1 MDIPNSSC
9 CPIKQG
15 SRGNTAY
22 YVVPWQ
28 FFFSHHAKGKE
39 TSCIVIILNV
49 HWSWFT
55 NAQFILYSTESL
67 RKGER
72 ELTELPR
79 IFNGFLMFNKVKCS
93 FHYLLY
99 SGFSSFDWKGFL
111 DGIVISNNL
120 LTIALLLVL
129 KRTNSNDTCFFSL
142 MLWVILSLLYPDS
155 FVCGFTN
162 PPGLKSPAQQR
173 CLTLFPVVKSSLL
186 VLSYVLNMIIF
197 ILEYQQQYREKK
209 QGCIQ
214 LWWKQT
220 QLTGQHG
227 AWAWSE
233 GHSRTTAVNKEF
245 MRREGENNCRG
256 WRNLVEKAYETERGG
271 RKEKRKMYFSV
282 ERACRQESDKM
293 ARREKQSE
301 EEDDVQ
307 SRAGIF
313 QA

>member
-1 MDIPNSSC
+1 MLWYLIYNSTSC
-9 CPIKQG
+9 PLWCSVYTISSSTPSNVWVLINLLPFLIRWRHRSFDLCCVKRLESILPPLQLLWQRALLTQDSFIDG
-15 SRGNTAY
+15 ASASLWIYQIAHAVLWNRVQEGTAY

-28 FFFSHHAKGKE
+28 FFFFSHHAEGKE

-129 KRTNSNDTCFFSL
+129 KRTNSNDTCFFFS
-142 MLWVILSLLYPDS
+142 D
-155 FVCGFTN
+155 
-162 PPGLKSPAQQR
+162 
-173 CLTLFPVVKSSLL
+173 
-186 VLSYVLNMIIF
+186 
-197 ILEYQQQYREKK
+197 
-209 QGCIQ
+209 
-214 LWWKQT
+214 
-220 QLTGQHG
+220 
-227 AWAWSE
+227 
-233 GHSRTTAVNKEF
+233 AVSH
-245 MRREGENNCRG
+245 
-256 WRNLVEKAYETERGG
+256 T
-271 RKEKRKMYFSV
+271 
-282 ERACRQESDKM
+282 
-293 ARREKQSE
+293 
-301 EEDDVQ
+301 
-307 SRAGIF
+307 
-313 QA
+313 